1 MENGE
6 WIYNV
11 MPAAEAAG
19 IEERAAKYE
28 QERFKDGIAVTLQAN
43 NHSAV
48 NLLRAWNAAM
58 YGDIEAW
65 VHVMQFMETL
75 IESIA
80 SHLEEQG
87 IDPDE

>member
-11 MPAAEAAG
+11 MPAAEADG
-19 IEERAAKYE
+19 IEERAARYE
-28 QERFKDGIAVTLQAN
+28 QERFKDGISVTLQAN

-48 NLLRAWNAAM
+48 SLLKAWNAAM
-58 YGDIEAW
+58 FGDIEAW
-65 VHVMQFMETL
+65 VHVMQFNEALMDA
-75 IESIA
+75 IA
-80 SHLEEQG
+80 SHLQEQG